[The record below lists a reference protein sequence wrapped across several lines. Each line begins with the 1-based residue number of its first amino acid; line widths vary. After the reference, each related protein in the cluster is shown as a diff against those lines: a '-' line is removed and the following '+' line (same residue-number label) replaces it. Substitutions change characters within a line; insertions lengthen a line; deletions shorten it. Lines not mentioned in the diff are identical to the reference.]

1 MEKMKG
7 GKVDVKEL
15 KRLKKE
21 KKAAKEAKLL
31 AKLEQRKNLLEAA
44 KPVPKN
50 LMKSGQV
57 LKSLGREYTVSIAV
71 PGSILDNAQTPELR
85 TYLAG
90 QVARAAAIFN
100 VDEVVVFSD
109 SDSGN
114 RGCVQLARV
123 LQYLECPQYLR
134 KHFFPIHEDLKHAG
148 ILAPT
153 DMPHHLR
160 ASEESVWREGVVIER
175 EGVKEGTSFV
185 NIGLKTDCLVDRRLK
200 PGLRVTV
207 RLPDGYLWDKKISGK
222 VVSPSQPRTE
232 AGLYWGYTTRL
243 ANSLSEV
250 LKSGPYKEGY
260 DLTLGTSE
268 KGERV
273 EDTKVPPF
281 RHLLIVFG
289 GVGGLEAAVEAD
301 PDLQTSNPG
310 ELFQSY
316 LNVCPEQGSRTIR
329 TEEALLVALATLRA
343 PVLAANR

>member
-1 MEKMKG
+1 MDKVKG

-134 KHFFPIHEDLKHAG
+134 KHFFP
-148 ILAPT
+148 
-153 DMPHHLR
+153 
-160 ASEESVWREGVVIER
+160 AS
-175 EGVKEGTSFV
+175 T
-185 NIGLKTDCLVDRRLK
+185 
-200 PGLRVTV
+200 
-207 RLPDGYLWDKKISGK
+207 
-222 VVSPSQPRTE
+222 
-232 AGLYWGYTTRL
+232 
-243 ANSLSEV
+243 
-250 LKSGPYKEGY
+250 
-260 DLTLGTSE
+260 
-268 KGERV
+268 
-273 EDTKVPPF
+273 
-281 RHLLIVFG
+281 
-289 GVGGLEAAVEAD
+289 
-301 PDLQTSNPG
+301 
-310 ELFQSY
+310 
-316 LNVCPEQGSRTIR
+316 
-329 TEEALLVALATLRA
+329 
-343 PVLAANR
+343 